1 MRDLKPFLRGLLPAA
16 LTGALMGAVATR
28 AVAQEPLTPAQAL
41 SSVRAGDLHLSPD
54 GAKLAYVA
62 LSYRWDYRSQL
73 HVVDVATGADQVLTP
88 QGKSERA
95 PQWSPDGARLAF
107 LSNRAG
113 RPEIYVVPAAGGAA
127 TALTARKAG
136 VERFRWSPDGRQIAY
151 LAKTDDAPDADGP
164 QLADDPRELSRLWIL
179 DLATQTTR
187 SLGPAGWRIDDVQWR
202 DSGHLLLVATQTPRI
217 EAETD
222 ALYSL
227 ATGDGTAILLNQ
239 PPQPF
244 DSLTLSPDASRLAVR
259 STLAKGPESRDLIV
273 APAQGGAFKAVWP
286 EPNLAIL
293 QVRWR
298 DADGLYARLADGF
311 YNRLVRFRDG
321 ASPLKIDLPRSV
333 GGFDVGPSGDIAFV
347 GEDYGHLPEIFVRTA
362 GGDLRQLTH
371 LQTGWDGVRLAPTTV
386 FWTKSFDGTPIE
398 AALMKP
404 LGASKTAKAALVL
417 LVHGGPSSNFTAGYG
432 WEAAWAQMLAT
443 HGYAVLMVNPR
454 GSNGYSEA
462 FMAAKR
468 ADWGGGDYKDLM
480 VVLDSVI
487 AGGEIDPNRLGIGGW
502 SYGGEMS
509 AWAITQTRRF
519 KAAVAGAPVY
529 DQQAEFET
537 EGDGSGGDDWWFG
550 TPWDRPEVYAR
561 NSPATYIKAAKTP
574 TLVLDGEDDVNNPVG
589 QSKGLY
595 RALKRLGVETE
606 LVTYPGEGHS
616 PRLGSNNVDMFSRIL
631 GWYDRHL
638 KASSPA
644 AGR

>member
-1 MRDLKPFLRGLLPAA
+1 MRDLKPILRGLLPAV
-16 LTGALMGAVATR
+16 LMWAVATY
-28 AVAQEPLTPAQAL
+28 AVAQEPLTPVLSL

-54 GAKLAYVA
+54 GAKLAYVT

-73 HVVDVATGADQVLTP
+73 HVIDVATGADQALTP
-88 QGKSERA
+88 DGKSERA
-95 PQWSPDGARLAF
+95 PQWSPDGAQLGF

-113 RPEIYVVPAAGGAA
+113 RQQVYVVPAAGDAA

-151 LAKTDDAPDADGP
+151 LAKADDTAAADGP
-164 QLADDPRELSRLWIL
+164 QLADDPRQLPRLWIL
-179 DLATQTTR
+179 DLTTQTSH
-187 SLGPAGWRIDDVQWR
+187 SLSPAGWRIDDFQWR
-202 DSGHLLLVATQTPRI
+202 DGGHLLLVATPTPRI

-227 ATGDGTAILLNQ
+227 ATGDGSVVLLNR

-244 DSLTLSPDASRLAVR
+244 DSLTLSPNATQLAVR
-259 STLAKGPESRDLIV
+259 STFAKGPESRDLLV
-273 APAQGGAFKAVWP
+273 APVQGGAFKALWP
-286 EPNLAIL
+286 APNLAIV

-298 DADGLYARLADGF
+298 DADSLYARVADGF

-321 ASPLKIDLPRSV
+321 AAPLKIDLPRSV
-333 GGFDVGPSGDIAFV
+333 NSFDVAPNGDIAFV
-347 GEDYGHLPEIFVRTA
+347 GEDFDHLPDIFIRTPA
-362 GGDLRQLTH
+362 GDIRQLTH
-371 LQTGWDGVRLAPTTV
+371 LQAGWDGVRLAPTTI

-398 AALMKP
+398 AALVKP
-404 LGASKTAKAALVL
+404 AGASKASPSPLVL

-462 FMAAKR
+462 FMAANR
-468 ADWGGGDYKDLM
+468 ADWGGGDFKDLM
-480 VVLDSVI
+480 GVLDAVI
-487 AGGEIDPNRLGIGGW
+487 AKGEVDPDSLGVGGW
-502 SYGGEMS
+502 SYGGEMA
-509 AWAITQTRRF
+509 AWAITQTHRF

-561 NSPATYIKAAKTP
+561 NSPATYIKTARTP

-616 PRLGSNNVDMFSRIL
+616 PRLGSNNIDMFGRIL
-631 GWYDRHL
+631 SWYDRHL
-638 KASSPA
+638 KGSPSSV
-644 AGR
+644 GR